1 MKPTP
6 NKLEDLQKKQTK
18 NNFKMAMAMA
28 SYLLPMASNLI
39 AWRPNLIKE
48 ADEVVPTSITAF

>member
-1 MKPTP
+1 
-6 NKLEDLQKKQTK
+6 
-18 NNFKMAMAMA
+18 MAMAMA